1 MTPRNFRKFIFL
13 FSLCSFLFSS
23 YSPVI
28 GEPITLVTS
37 EYPPYCTKELA
48 NRGILVSI
56 IVESFHAAGEDN
68 VKIVV
73 EPWYRALENAKKG
86 KYDGIFTLWHTKERE
101 NWFAYS
107 NPILEDDLIFFVH
120 TKNKIRISKPADLHP
135 YKIGTGLGYAYP
147 EWFMNLS
154 VKKEETAFDEH
165 NFHKLYHH
173 RVDIAL
179 AERNVGLYYIHKLKY
194 QDAIKPIP
202 YPIAH
207 IRQYLGFDLKKKD
220 YKKNLYTFNKGLSVI
235 KANGTYLRIKNSF

>member
-1 MTPRNFRKFIFL
+1 MLYSFFFSF
-13 FSLCSFLFSS
+13 FSL
-23 YSPVI
+23 VT
-28 GEPITLVTS
+28 GGPITLVTS
-37 EYPPYCTKELA
+37 EYPPYSTKELA

-56 IVESFHAAGEDN
+56 IVESFHAAGEKN
-68 VKIVV
+68 VEIVF

-86 KYDGIFTLWHTKERE
+86 KYDGIFTLWYKKERE

-107 NPILEDDLIFFVH
+107 APILEDDLIFFAH
-120 TKNKIRISKPADLHP
+120 TENKIRISKPADLNP

-154 VKKEETAFDEH
+154 VNKDESAFDEH
-165 NFHKLYHH
+165 NFHKLYNH

-179 AERNVGLYYIHKLKY
+179 AERNVGMYYIRKLKY

-207 IRQYLGFDLKKKD
+207 IQQYLGFNRKKKD

-235 KANGTYLRIKNSF
+235 KANGTYVQIKNSF